1 MSSRHC
7 HNSTSNILD
16 KIMKRLI
23 PLLALLFIISLFGCL
38 EEPKPVS
45 LGSSVSD
52 RGLSMSKFKTEDAKV
67 EVYLISNEA
76 VDGEL
81 LAKALDARGKEI
93 GRAKQTLNLG
103 KDDAKLVTFTFDA
116 NVPQEDVLK
125 FILDFR
131 KL

>member
-1 MSSRHC
+1 
-7 HNSTSNILD
+7 
-16 KIMKRLI
+16 
-23 PLLALLFIISLFGCL
+23 
-38 EEPKPVS
+38 
-45 LGSSVSD
+45 
-52 RGLSMSKFKTEDAKV
+52 MSKFKTEDAKV